1 MASSPSSS
9 SSSES
14 VVSTKD
20 FLHYLI
26 IGFAFSAVLYGI
38 TIMQA
43 YVYYRRYPR
52 DEPWLK
58 IFIAFL
64 LVIDTLTTAFAGQG
78 LHTYAVDDY
87 LQPDKLGTIVWSLI
101 VEDYLCIVAAVLVQ
115 FYFAQRLWILSHGN
129 WLLTGAIAVL
139 ALISLATGTWIC
151 ADMFT
156 SPNISLYAT
165 ILARVLAAIC
175 SGTRALA
182 DVLISGGLCYYL
194 HTSRTGLK
202 QSDTLIDKLMVY
214 AIQRGLVT
222 TICQGFDFIT
232 ILAFPTSLVY
242 LPVILIL
249 SKLYIIALLATLNVR
264 NSLNPTSGTANVI
277 ELESMPAFARVQD
290 TVMSIT
296 ARDSQMVQSQ
306 GMVPVHASVSSTAMP
321 TLSVVCS
328 SAGGRSRFCIH
339 SLGHL

>member
-1 MASSPSSS
+1 MASTSESSS
-9 SSSES
+9 SSTS
-14 VVSTKD
+14 VVSTED

-43 YVYYRRYPR
+43 YVYYRRYPK
-52 DEPWLK
+52 DDLWLK
-58 IFIAFL
+58 IFIAL
-64 LVIDTLTTAFAGQG
+64 LLIIDTLTTAFAGQG

-87 LQPDKLGTIVWSLI
+87 LQPDKLDTIVWSLI

-129 WLLTGAIAVL
+129 WLLTGMIAIL

-151 ADMFT
+151 TDMFMGP
-156 SPNISLYAT
+156 SISLYAT
-165 ILARVLAAIC
+165 VAARVLAAIC
-175 SGTRALA
+175 SGSRALA

-202 QSDTLIDKLMVY
+202 QSDTLIDKLMMY

-232 ILAFPTSLVY
+232 ILAFPTSLIY

-264 NSLNPTSGTANVI
+264 KSLNPATAGTTNVI
-277 ELESMPAFARVQD
+277 ELESMPAFARAPE
-290 TVMSIT
+290 TVAT
-296 ARDSQMVQSQ
+296 VHDSEM
-306 GMVPVHASVSSTAMP
+306 M
-321 TLSVVCS
+321 
-328 SAGGRSRFCIH
+328 RSRGLIPMH
-339 SLGHL
+339 SRSSVIAFDVKDPDLMDETNKDKPILPT

>member
-1 MASSPSSS
+1 MADSPSSS
-9 SSSES
+9 STS
-14 VVSTKD
+14 VVSTED

-52 DEPWLK
+52 DDLWLK
-58 IFIAFL
+58 IFIASL
-64 LVIDTLTTAFAGQG
+64 LIIDTLTTAFAGQG

-87 LQPDKLGTIVWSLI
+87 LQPEKLGTIVWSLI

-115 FYFAQRLWILSHGN
+115 IYFAQRLWILSHGN
-129 WLLTGAIAVL
+129 WMLTGTIAILAV
-139 ALISLATGTWIC
+139 ISLATGTWIC
-151 ADMFT
+151 ADMFMAP
-156 SPNISLYAT
+156 SISLYAT

-175 SGTRALA
+175 SGSRALA

-202 QSDTLIDKLMVY
+202 QSNTLIDRLMVY

-264 NSLNPTSGTANVI
+264 NSLNPATAGTSNVI
-277 ELESMPAFARVQD
+277 ELESMPAFARAPD
-290 TVMSIT
+290 TVAT
-296 ARDSQMVQSQ
+296 
-306 GMVPVHASVSSTAMP
+306 VHDAETMRSRGLISMHSRSSVIAFDVKGTGLVDETISDKP
-321 TLSVVCS
+321 TLPM
-328 SAGGRSRFCIH
+328 
-339 SLGHL
+339 